1 MRKEDI
7 KFYIKTCV
15 FFRFQESTGNKVRA
29 NNSQEGK
36 KSCNK
41 NERTRQ
47 PDTANTRHP
56 ETKHD
61 PKQQ

>member
-1 MRKEDI
+1 M
-7 KFYIKTCV
+7 C
-15 FFRFQESTGNKVRA
+15 FFRFQESTGNKVKA

>member
-15 FFRFQESTGNKVRA
+15 FRFQESAGNKVRA
-29 NNSQEGK
+29 NSSQEGK

-56 ETKHD
+56 VTKHD